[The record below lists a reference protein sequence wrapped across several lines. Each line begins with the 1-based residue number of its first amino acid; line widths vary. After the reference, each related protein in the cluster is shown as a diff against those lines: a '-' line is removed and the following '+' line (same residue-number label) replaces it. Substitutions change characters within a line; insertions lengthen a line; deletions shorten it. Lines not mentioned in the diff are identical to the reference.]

1 MERDR
6 RKYPRANI
14 RVKGTITIDGAP
26 VSVITRNISR
36 TGMLLDASDPISEF
50 TIIGITLEL
59 PNAEE
64 TVKVNCEGVIVRVQP
79 GFEPDLPYSLAVH
92 FVETGGI
99 SEEKISAFV
108 DNALTGGNQ
117 EVTAF

>member
-6 RKYPRANI
+6 RKYPRVKI
-14 RVKGTITIDGAP
+14 RVKGTITVDGDP

-36 TGMLLDASDPISEF
+36 TGMLLDASDPIGEF
-50 TIIGITLEL
+50 TVIGIILEL
-59 PNAEE
+59 PDTEE
-64 TVKVNCEGVIVRVQP
+64 TIKVNCEGVIVRVQP

-92 FVETGGI
+92 FVETEGI

-108 DNALTGGNQ
+108 DKALTGEN
-117 EVTAF
+117 